1 MGNPFAKEPVLESEQ
16 GKNKEFSIPSVDLEN
31 REISKDTASILTFL
45 HDYKG
50 KIVCTLEEITQLNG
64 IDDRSTKLEWL
75 KEKIKYDNLSK
86 VDESLSLTLDEADVF
101 KSIKD
106 PLEISPEDLESML
119 EYTSDEE
126 QKAKLQEV
134 INKARIQ
141 IRERVTED
149 FINKRNKR
157 RDDGALDTFV
167 SVEEMRIIDREV
179 DKELKSAQ
187 TGRSGIR
194 DGAKLSGVV
203 NTLNDMS
210 VDSRYA
216 YEGYKEGV
224 CNDFGITPESFDEWY
239 AAVHEDNMK
248 RLNEEGIN
256 IRTDLYNVKEFQL
269 KHKHLLKKDP
279 NWTKG
284 KIIWRSEFN
293 KRLREIEAREMR
305 EAELHATPQSRQLFN
320 EMKTDTWHD
329 PTRPVK
335 LKKGIVSSEE
345 TKNFIR
351 NRKVKKKKPLTVKPE
366 TTDKPHNTA
375 THIHSP
381 SVTLDDLLKDK
392 EVTLSGSFEK
402 MDDGVTMGER
412 MNFETGVIERVPVS
426 ELIKHDEE
434 PKLNLDIDK
443 NVYEEEKELVTEE
456 AKSVVETITEEDP
469 HIRKYLQMGLSREQ
483 AELLAEKDK
492 EKDKIET
499 EYDKHLKKYMAM
511 GLDEEHA
518 KLLANSDL
526 NKESEKTVE
535 KSIDSSP
542 EVVFD
547 KFEEKDDKVVIKSNK
562 LRYDGSKGV
571 IDDYTVIKESEAD
584 PEILRRS
591 GNRLEIIK
599 QYRES
604 AKRGRM
610 LFLPNSNYEVYVKK
624 IKSTES
630 ISYMTALLNN
640 MKDMNLVDAYVKS
653 EVLRICYDNIEFP
666 FESAVSYDD
675 FVRCLHESDMT
686 ILMIMLALVNIPEDK
701 DGKIPL
707 EIKSVLCTNPEC
719 GAIGH
724 LKENMV
730 LDLKEE
736 FMIIYPVE
744 LYSTQYAKYKSAGY
758 TSIYHA
764 YRDSEVGKLNRYTV
778 KDEEFEYNFILSAP
792 TVYKSQAMKAQRD
805 ETTYKR
811 VLDRLTDRIDL
822 FKSTNEM
829 YIEVKDYM
837 DIHPFQEFLSDLG
850 EVNRG
855 EVDDDHF
862 KKIITMIADEMESV
876 RNNDL
881 PFYLIMDIVDQM
893 TVTSL
898 DGIEVVTNLD
908 QRDVHTMIGILEQ
921 CPKEMLDKIIEIK
934 NKTIEKSYP
943 LDITFTSEDMAGKF
957 DFDGYYGSDEDMVSE
972 ITKRFGKHDTPE
984 LQAELDK
991 IIEAQRVIRDDAKPK
1006 YEVEGKC
1013 FCGNDTWKL
1022 NYTAILF
1029 FWTSNLSQIAL
1040 S

>member
-1 MGNPFAKEPVLESEQ
+1 MGNPFAKEPVLQQEPTV
-16 GKNKEFSIPSVDLEN
+16 KEFIIPEVDSQN
-31 REISKDTASILTFL
+31 RVISKDTASIIAFL
-45 HDYKG
+45 HDCKG
-50 KIVCTLEEITQLNG
+50 EILCTPDEITQLNG
-64 IDDRSTKLEWL
+64 IEDRATKIEWL
-75 KEKIKYDNLSK
+75 KEKIKFDNLSK
-86 VDESLSLTLDEADVF
+86 VDEGLSMTLDEADVF

-106 PLEISPEDLESML
+106 PLDISPEDLESML

-134 INKARIQ
+134 IDKARTQ
-141 IRERVTED
+141 VRNRKTEE
-149 FINKRNKR
+149 FVNKRQKR
-157 RDDGALDTFV
+157 RADGTLDTFV
-167 SVEEMRIIDREV
+167 SVDEMRLIDREV
-179 DKELKSAQ
+179 EKELKGAQ

-194 DGAKLSGVV
+194 DAAKLSGVV

-239 AAVHEDNMK
+239 AAVHADNMK

-293 KRLREIEAREMR
+293 KRLREIEAKEMR

-329 PTRPVK
+329 PSNPVK
-335 LKKGIVSSEE
+335 LKKSMVSSDE

-351 NRKVKKKKPLTVKPE
+351 NRKSKKRKPLTVKSE
-366 TTDKPHNTA
+366 IEKPTNNA

-381 SVTLDDLLKDK
+381 FVTLDDLVKDK
-392 EVTLSGSFEK
+392 EVTLSGPFEK
-402 MDDGVTMGER
+402 IDGSDMITPMGER
-412 MNFETGVIERVPVS
+412 MNPETGVIESVPVS

-434 PKLNLDIDK
+434 PKVSLDIDK

-456 AKSVVETITEEDP
+456 AKSVAETITEEDP
-469 HIRKYLQMGLSREQ
+469 HIRKYLKMGLSREQ
-483 AELLAEKDK
+483 AELLAKNDK
-492 EKDKIET
+492 EKEEPKS
-499 EYDKHLKKYMAM
+499 EYDKKIEDYMAM

-518 KLLANSDL
+518 KLLATSDL
-526 NKESEKTVE
+526 NRKSSENTPV
-535 KSIDSSP
+535 SSP
-542 EVVFD
+542 EPVLESSTD
-547 KFEEKDDKVVIKSNK
+547 KDDKIVVEAKEP
-562 LRYDGSKGV
+562 RYNGSKGV
-571 IDDYTVIKESEAD
+571 IDDYSVVKQFEAD

-604 AKRGRM
+604 SKRGRM

-640 MKDMNLVDAYVKS
+640 MKDMNLVDAYVKT
-653 EVLRICYDNIEFP
+653 EVLRICYDNIEFSFDTP
-666 FESAVSYDD
+666 VSYDD
-675 FVRCLHESDMT
+675 FTRCLHESDMT
-686 ILMIMLALVNIPEDK
+686 ILMLMLALVNIPEDK
-701 DGKIPL
+701 DGKVPL

-736 FMIIYPVE
+736 FMLIYPVE

-758 TSIYHA
+758 KSIYHA
-764 YRDSEVGKLNRYTV
+764 YRDSEIGKLNRFTV

-837 DIHPFQEFLSDLG
+837 DVHTFQEFMSDLTDVNKG
-850 EVNRG
+850 EL
-855 EVDDDHF
+855 EDDHS
-862 KKIITMIADEMESV
+862 KKLVTMIADEMENV

-881 PFYLIMDIVDQM
+881 PFYLIMDIIDQM

-908 QRDVHTMIGILEQ
+908 QKDVYTMIGILEQ

-934 NKTIEKSYP
+934 NKTLEKSYP
-943 LDITFTSEDMAGKF
+943 IDITFSAEDMAGRF
-957 DFDGYYGSDEDMVSE
+957 DFDGYYGSDEEMVAE
-972 ITKRFGKHDTPE
+972 VTKRFGKHDTPE
-984 LQAELDK
+984 LEEELNK
-991 IIEAQRVIRDDAKPK
+991 LIEAQRVIRDDAKPK
-1006 YEVEGKC
+1006 YEEEGKC
-1013 FCGNDTWKL
+1013 FCGNETWKL